1 MIEPAALCPSCGAPI
16 VFQWSSSVQTTCAH
30 CKSILIRTDVNLERV
45 GVVSDLPPDI
55 SPIQLGTSGVWE
67 NRAFTV
73 AGRIVY
79 DYDEGSWNEWH
90 IVLSPPSHTGDSAWL
105 SDAQSQYAVTAAV
118 EGETLPALAAV
129 HLWSRLTWNK
139 TAFEVT
145 AITKARYRGVEGELP
160 FAYWDKREATFV
172 DLRSTAGDFAT
183 LDYSGAAPVLYL
195 GKAVEFDALRL
206 KNLRAFEGW
215 S

>member
-1 MIEPAALCPSCGAPI
+1 MSQPAALCPSCGGPI
-16 VFQWSSSVQTTCAH
+16 VFHWSSSVQTTCAH
-30 CKSILIRTDVNLERV
+30 CKSILVRTDVNLERV
-45 GVVSDLPPDI
+45 GVVADLPPDS
-55 SPIQLGTSGVWE
+55 SPIQLGTTGVYE

-90 IVLSPPSHTGDSAWL
+90 IVLNTAGSAVGSDWL
-105 SDAQSQYAVTAAV
+105 SDAQSQYAVTLAFRADP
-118 EGETLPALAAV
+118 LPALAAV
-129 HLWSRLTWNK
+129 HLGDRFTWNK
-139 TAFEVT
+139 TVFEVT
-145 AITKARYRGVEGELP
+145 AITDARYRGVEGELP
-160 FAYWDKREATFV
+160 FEYWDKQGATFA

-183 LDYSGAAPVLYL
+183 LDYSDTQPVLYV
-195 GKAVEFDALRL
+195 GKMVDFDALQL

>member
-1 MIEPAALCPSCGAPI
+1 MSQRAALCPSCGAPI
-16 VFQWSSSVQTTCAH
+16 VFHWSSSVQTTCAH
-30 CKSILIRTDVNLERV
+30 CKSILVRTDVNLERV
-45 GVVSDLPPDI
+45 GVVADLPPDS
-55 SPIQLGTSGVWE
+55 SPIQLGTTGVYE

-90 IVLSPPSHTGDSAWL
+90 IVLNTAGSAVGSDWL
-105 SDAQSQYAVTAAV
+105 SDAQSQYAVTLAFRADP
-118 EGETLPALAAV
+118 LPALAAV
-129 HLWSRLTWNK
+129 HLGDRFTWNK
-139 TAFEVT
+139 TVFEVT
-145 AITKARYRGVEGELP
+145 AITDARYRGVEGELP
-160 FAYWDKREATFV
+160 FEYWDKQGATFA

-183 LDYSGAAPVLYL
+183 LDYSDTQPVLYV
-195 GKAVEFDALRL
+195 GKMVDFDALQL

>member
-1 MIEPAALCPSCGAPI
+1 MTQPAALCPSCGGPI
-16 VFQWSSSVQTTCAH
+16 LFHWSSSVQTTCPH

-45 GVVSDLPPDI
+45 GVVSDLPPET
-55 SPIQLGTSGVWE
+55 SPIQIGTSGVYG

-90 IVLSPPSHTGDSAWL
+90 IVVNQGGSGWL
-105 SDAQSQYAVTAAV
+105 SDAQDLYAVTFAEAIAP
-118 EGETLPALAAV
+118 LPQLDAV
-129 HLWSRLTWNK
+129 HLGGRYKWKNTEF
-139 TAFEVT
+139 AVT
-145 AITKARYRGVEGELP
+145 AITEARYRGVEGELP
-160 FAYWDKREATFV
+160 FEYWDKKGATFA
-172 DLRSTAGDFAT
+172 DLRSASGDFAT
-183 LDYSGAAPVLYL
+183 LDYSGAEAALYL
-195 GKAVEFDALRL
+195 GKTVEFDDLHF

>member
-1 MIEPAALCPSCGAPI
+1 
-16 VFQWSSSVQTTCAH
+16 VQTTCAH
-30 CKSILIRTDVNLERV
+30 CKSILVRTDVNLERV
-45 GVVSDLPPDI
+45 GVVADLPPDS
-55 SPIQLGTSGVWE
+55 SPIQLGTTGVYE

-90 IVLSPPSHTGDSAWL
+90 IVLNTAGSAVGSDWL
-105 SDAQSQYAVTAAV
+105 SDAQSQYAVTLAFRADP
-118 EGETLPALAAV
+118 LPALAAV
-129 HLWSRLTWNK
+129 HLGDRFTWNK
-139 TAFEVT
+139 TVFEVT
-145 AITKARYRGVEGELP
+145 AITDARYRGVEGELP
-160 FAYWDKREATFV
+160 FEYWDKQGATFA

-183 LDYSGAAPVLYL
+183 LDYSDTQPVLYV
-195 GKAVEFDALRL
+195 GKMVDFDALQL

>member
-1 MIEPAALCPSCGAPI
+1 
-16 VFQWSSSVQTTCAH
+16 VFHWSSSVQTTCAH

-45 GVVSDLPPDI
+45 GEVADLPPDS
-55 SPIQLGTSGVWE
+55 SPIQIGTSGVYE

-73 AGRIVY
+73 AGRIIY

-90 IVLSPPSHTGDSAWL
+90 IVLNTAGGAWL
-105 SDAQSQYAVTAAV
+105 SDAQSQYAVTLARP
-118 EGETLPALAAV
+118 GESLPALAVV
-129 HLWSRLTWNK
+129 HLGDRFTWNQ
-139 TAFEVT
+139 TAFVVT
-145 AITKARYRGVEGELP
+145 AVTEARFRGVEGELP
-160 FAYWDKREATFV
+160 FEYWDKQGATFV

-183 LDYSGAAPVLYL
+183 LDYSDADPVLYV
-195 GKAVEFDALRL
+195 GKAVEYDALRL